1 MQVKHQKVSIIT
13 DDGKSVEATAPIVI
27 SASRRTDIPAFYSK
41 WFINRLRKGYCVLY
55 NPFNQKPSYVSFKKT
70 RVVVFWTKNPKP
82 LIPFLCELE
91 DRSIHYY
98 FQFTLND
105 YEKENFEPNI
115 PKIQERIET
124 FKQLSE
130 KIGKEKVIWRF
141 DPLIQT
147 KDVGIE
153 ELLRR
158 VEYVG
163 NQLKGYTEKLVFSF
177 ADIENYRKV
186 ADNLR
191 REKIDYID
199 FNDRSMFQFAKALFV
214 LNKNWKLKL
223 ATCAESIDLE
233 QLEIEHNSCIDGELI
248 KRIFYDDKD
257 LLHFLTFGKTT
268 TNDTLFP
275 SDTPEKSINLKD
287 PNQRKYC
294 GCTISKDIGIYNTC
308 LHFCKYCY
316 ANSSKELVRQNYKS
330 HSQNNERM

>member
-1 MQVKHQKVSIIT
+1 M
-13 DDGKSVEATAPIVI
+13 
-27 SASRRTDIPAFYSK
+27 
-41 WFINRLRKGYCVLY
+41 
-55 NPFNQKPSYVSFKKT
+55 
-70 RVVVFWTKNPKP
+70 
-82 LIPFLCELE
+82 CELE

-248 KRIFYDDKD
+248 KRIFMTIKICFTF
-257 LLHFLTFGKTT
+257 LLLAKRPQM
-268 TNDTLFP
+268 TLYFP
-275 SDTPEKSINLKD
+275 QILLK
-287 PNQRKYC
+287 NQ
-294 GCTISKDIGIYNTC
+294 
-308 LHFCKYCY
+308 
-316 ANSSKELVRQNYKS
+316 
-330 HSQNNERM
+330 